1 MEVAVEAEV
10 KLTGPISVIVKSAEA
25 APANGNAVVASCLI
39 SPEASVIVT
48 ELVPAETWL
57 Q

>member
-1 MEVAVEAEV
+1 LEVAVEAEV
-10 KLTGPISVIVKSAEA
+10 KLTGPIAVIVKSAEA